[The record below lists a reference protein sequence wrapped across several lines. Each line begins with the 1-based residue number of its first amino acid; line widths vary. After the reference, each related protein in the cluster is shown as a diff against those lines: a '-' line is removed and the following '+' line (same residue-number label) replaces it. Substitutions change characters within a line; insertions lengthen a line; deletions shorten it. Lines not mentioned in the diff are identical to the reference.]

1 MYLIT
6 IMNLFVRIILYIDL
20 LIIDPYFLIKMK
32 PLYFE
37 KRGEMNVL
45 PTKEYEFWFVTGSQ
59 HLYGEETL
67 QIVDEHA
74 KAICEGLS
82 ALSSRYTIKHKPVV
96 TSSQTVRQLL
106 REAEFNENCAGIIT
120 WMHTFSP
127 AKMWIEGLT
136 SYRKPLMHLHT
147 QYHRDIPW
155 ESIDMD
161 FMNIN
166 QSAHG
171 DREYGYMNSRMGQI
185 RKVVVGYWDDE
196 EVKHD
201 MSQWMNTAA
210 ALNES
215 RNIKVARFGDNMRH
229 VAVTDGDKVGAH
241 IQFGWQVDGYGI
253 GDLVDVMNGIT
264 EDEIEALFNE
274 YDRLYDISEET
285 KQDESKV
292 ASIKEQAKIELGL
305 SSFLEKGGYT
315 AFTTSF
321 EVLHGMKQLPGLAVQ
336 RLMGKGYGFAGEGDW
351 KTAALVRMMKIMA
364 DGKKTSF
371 MEDYT
376 YHFEPGKEM
385 ILGSHMLEV
394 CPTVALDKPKI
405 EVHPLSIGDKEDPAR
420 MVFNGIGGTA
430 IQASLIDIGGR
441 FRLVLNEVNGQEVEK
456 EMPHLPVARV
466 LWKPEPSL
474 KTAAEAWILAGGA
487 HHTCL
492 SYQLTADQMM
502 DWAEMAGI
510 ESILISRDTSIHQ
523 LKNELKWNE
532 ALYRLQR

>member
-6 IMNLFVRIILYIDL
+6 IMNLFVRIILYINL
-20 LIIDPYFLIKMK
+20 LIIDPYFSIKMK

-185 RKVVVGYWDDE
+185 RKVVVGYWDNE

-420 MVFNGIGGTA
+420 LVFNGIGGTA

-510 ESILISRDTSIHQ
+510 ESILISHDTSIHQ

>member
-1 MYLIT
+1 MYLIN
-6 IMNLFVRIILYIDL
+6 IMNLFVRIILYINL

-285 KQDESKV
+285 KQDESKI

-420 MVFNGIGGTA
+420 LVFNGIGGTA

-456 EMPHLPVARV
+456 EMPYLPVARV

-510 ESILISRDTSIHQ
+510 ESILISHDTSIHQ

>member
-45 PTKEYEFWFVTGSQ
+45 PTKDYEFWFVTGSQ

-67 QIVDEHA
+67 QIVDKHA

-82 ALSSRYTIKHKPVV
+82 TLSSRYTIKHKPVV

-510 ESILISRDTSIHQ
+510 ESILISHDTSIHQ

>member
-1 MYLIT
+1 MYLIN
-6 IMNLFVRIILYIDL
+6 IMNLFVRIILYINL
-20 LIIDPYFLIKMK
+20 LIIDPYFSIKMK

-241 IQFGWQVDGYGI
+241 IKFGWQVDGYGI

-285 KQDESKV
+285 KQDESKI

-420 MVFNGIGGTA
+420 LVFNGIGGTA

-456 EMPHLPVARV
+456 EMPYLPVARV

-510 ESILISRDTSIHQ
+510 ESILISHDTSIHQ

>member
-1 MYLIT
+1 MYLIN
-6 IMNLFVRIILYIDL
+6 IMNLFVRIILYINL

-274 YDRLYDISEET
+274 YDKLYDISEET

-420 MVFNGIGGTA
+420 LVFNGIGGTA

-510 ESILISRDTSIHQ
+510 ESILISHDTSIHQ

-532 ALYRLQR
+532 ALYRIQR

>member
-510 ESILISRDTSIHQ
+510 ESILISHDTSIHQ

>member
-1 MYLIT
+1 MYLIN
-6 IMNLFVRIILYIDL
+6 IMNLFVRIILYINL

-285 KQDESKV
+285 KQDESKI

-510 ESILISRDTSIHQ
+510 ESILISHDTSIHQ

>member
-6 IMNLFVRIILYIDL
+6 IMNLFVRIILYINL

-510 ESILISRDTSIHQ
+510 ESILISHDTSIHQ

>member
-1 MYLIT
+1 MYLIN
-6 IMNLFVRIILYIDL
+6 IMNLFVRIILYINL

-285 KQDESKV
+285 KQDESKI

-420 MVFNGIGGTA
+420 LVFNGIGGTA

-510 ESILISRDTSIHQ
+510 ESILISHDTSIHQ

>member
-6 IMNLFVRIILYIDL
+6 IMNLFVRIILYINL

-45 PTKEYEFWFVTGSQ
+45 PTKKYEFWFVTGSQ

-285 KQDESKV
+285 KQDESKI

-510 ESILISRDTSIHQ
+510 ESILISHDTSIHQ

>member
-6 IMNLFVRIILYIDL
+6 IMNLFVRIILYINL

-45 PTKEYEFWFVTGSQ
+45 PTKEYEYWFVTGSQ

-67 QIVDEHA
+67 QIVDKHA

-274 YDRLYDISEET
+274 YDKLYDISEET

-510 ESILISRDTSIHQ
+510 ESILISHDTSIHQ

>member
-1 MYLIT
+1 M
-6 IMNLFVRIILYIDL
+6 
-20 LIIDPYFLIKMK
+20 
-32 PLYFE
+32 
-37 KRGEMNVL
+37 L

-82 ALSSRYTIKHKPVV
+82 ALYSRYTIKHKPVV

-285 KQDESKV
+285 KQDESKI

-305 SSFLEKGGYT
+305 SSFLEKGRYT

-405 EVHPLSIGDKEDPAR
+405 EVHPLSIGAKEDPAR

-474 KTAAEAWILAGGA
+474 KMAAEAWILAGGA

-510 ESILISRDTSIHQ
+510 ESILISHDTSIHQ

>member
-6 IMNLFVRIILYIDL
+6 IMNLFVRIILYINL

-241 IQFGWQVDGYGI
+241 IQFGWQIDGYGI

-285 KQDESKV
+285 KQDESKI

-376 YHFEPGKEM
+376 YHFEPEKEM

-510 ESILISRDTSIHQ
+510 ESILISHDTSIHQ

>member
-6 IMNLFVRIILYIDL
+6 IINLFVRIILYINL

-67 QIVDEHA
+67 QIVDKHA

-82 ALSSRYTIKHKPVV
+82 TLSSRYTIKHKPVV

-510 ESILISRDTSIHQ
+510 ESILISHDTSIHQ